1 MGKMLD
7 FSYFCGLT
15 AHHMSLRIIIFTL
28 LFILFN
34 RLTAQGDLRK
44 ADSLENCLKTQ
55 NLHDSVK
62 LKVYYGLAYEY
73 LYSND
78 AKTLEY
84 ADKTIELADKL
95 KKSHFKGEALSLQ
108 GVVYK
113 NKGEY
118 PAAIKKHLEGRK
130 YKEENK
136 DTVGLAICHNDL
148 GILYKSMKNFPE
160 ALINYRFAY
169 KYSVMGKMHKGIC
182 MTLNNIGTIHSALDQ
197 DDSALFYYNQ
207 ALTAAEK
214 ISYKSGLATTYS
226 NLGEAYGKRGE
237 PEKAL
242 GYFEKA
248 LQIDIEKNDQY
259 GMILSYINVGNAYKE
274 MKRYDDAL
282 VNFTKAENL
291 CTDNDAKP
299 LLKDL
304 YSSMAESYRAQ
315 NNYTKAFEFL
325 SKYTV
330 LKDSILNKEVTS
342 QIAEM
347 QTKFDTER
355 KDLEIAKQTAE
366 IQSTKLEV
374 QRKNIISW
382 TLAGAII
389 LILLLSYLFYN
400 RYKLKQR
407 AILDAELLKQQEL
420 RSKAIIEAEEKERMR
435 IARDLHDGI
444 GQSLSAAKLNLS
456 SLENKLKLEEIE
468 SQSALRNAIDLVD
481 ESVKEV
487 RAVSHSMMPN
497 ALLKQGLVAAVREF
511 INRLSAIDNLKIDLE
526 ITGLSE
532 RLEASTETV
541 LFRVL
546 QEIVSNIVKHANAN
560 HITIQI
566 MKYESELTIMIE
578 DNGVG
583 FDTSKMHEFNGI
595 GLKNITSRI
604 EFLNGTVNFDSNPG
618 KGTTVIIEIPA

>member
-1 MGKMLD
+1 ML
-7 FSYFCGLT
+7 
-15 AHHMSLRIIIFTL
+15 LRLISFF
-28 LFILFN
+28 LFLSVVSE
-34 RLTAQGDLRK
+34 LDAQGDMHR

-55 NLHDSVK
+55 KLHDTVK
-62 LKVYYGLAYEY
+62 LKTYYDLAYQY
-73 LYSND
+73 LYTND

-84 ADKTIELADKL
+84 TDKVIELADKL

-118 PAAIKKHLEGRK
+118 PIAIKKHLEGRK

-148 GILYKSMKNFPE
+148 GILYKSVKNFPE
-160 ALINYRFAY
+160 ALINYRYAY
-169 KYSVMGKMHKGIC
+169 KYSVMGKMNKGIC
-182 MTLNNIGTIHSALDQ
+182 MTLNNIGTIHSALDN
-197 DDSALFYYNQ
+197 DDSALYYYNL
-207 ALTAAEK
+207 ALGTAEK
-214 ISYKSGLATTYS
+214 MNYESGLATTYA
-226 NLGEAYGKRGE
+226 NLGEAYGKRGDS
-237 PEKAL
+237 EKAL
-242 GYFEKA
+242 VYFQKA
-248 LQIDIEKNDQY
+248 LLIDIKKNDQY
-259 GMILSYINVGNAYKE
+259 GMILSYINVGSAYKE
-274 MKRYDDAL
+274 LKKYDQAL
-282 VNFTKAENL
+282 ESFMKAEEL

-304 YSSMAESYRAQ
+304 YISMSESYKAQ

-325 SKYTV
+325 TKHNA
-330 LKDSILNKEVTS
+330 LKDSILNKEITS
-342 QIAEM
+342 QMAEM
-347 QTKFDTER
+347 QAKFDTER
-355 KDLEIAKQTAE
+355 KDLEIAKQDAE
-366 IQSTKLEV
+366 IQSTRLEV
-374 QRKNIISW
+374 ERKNIITW
-382 TLAGAII
+382 ALTGAII

-407 AILDAELLKQQEL
+407 AILDAEMLKQQEL

-456 SLENKLKLEEIE
+456 SLETKLKLEETE
-468 SQSALRNAIDLVD
+468 SQSALKNAIDLVD

-511 INRLSAIDNLKIDLE
+511 IHRLSAIDKLKIDLE

-532 RLEASTETV
+532 RLEPSTETV

-566 MKYESELTIMIE
+566 IKDGAELTIMIE

-583 FDTSKMHEFNGI
+583 FDTSKMNEFNGI

-604 EFLNGTVNFDSNPG
+604 EFLNGTVNFDSNVG
-618 KGTTVIIEIPA
+618 KGTTVVIEVPV

>member
-1 MGKMLD
+1 MLD

>member
-1 MGKMLD
+1 
-7 FSYFCGLT
+7 
-15 AHHMSLRIIIFTL
+15 MSLRIIIFTL